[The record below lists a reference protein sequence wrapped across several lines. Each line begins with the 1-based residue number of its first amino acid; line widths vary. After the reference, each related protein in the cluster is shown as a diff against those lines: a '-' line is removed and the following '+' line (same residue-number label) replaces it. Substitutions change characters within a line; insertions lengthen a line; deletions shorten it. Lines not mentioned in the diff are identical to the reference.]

1 MNKKPHVI
9 LHHTKKE
16 ETQDSSLSPEPKITN
31 MFTHGSHGGI
41 DDEYYINELIGLD
54 DFTYNDWIGIGI
66 GGDKRKEK
74 KKEQLKLYKKMGF
87 HLHHT
92 MKEKK

>member
-1 MNKKPHVI
+1 M
-9 LHHTKKE
+9 TKEK
-16 ETQDSSLSPEPKITN
+16 TKITN
-31 MFTHGSHGGI
+31 MYSHASHGGI